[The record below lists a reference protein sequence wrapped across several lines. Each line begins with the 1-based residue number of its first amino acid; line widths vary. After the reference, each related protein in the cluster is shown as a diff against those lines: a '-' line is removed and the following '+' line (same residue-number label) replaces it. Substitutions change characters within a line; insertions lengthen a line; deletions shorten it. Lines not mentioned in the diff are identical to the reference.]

1 MQDDTKNQNGDKTES
16 ITDMVNKF
24 NINNEPDVEQ
34 GSVVKGTSLPEAK
47 TSTPNSSNFKSSNY
61 NEMMNKET
69 DPDLMIVHEIIKL
82 PSKGVFYANGMS
94 ELQVEYM
101 TSKDEDLITTPSLI
115 ESGKVLNMLLSRKI
129 KTRGVNPDDL
139 LAGDR
144 NAILLY
150 LRTSSYGYDYD
161 VEVIDPRNG
170 IPFKT
175 VVDLSKLEYK
185 ELVTK
190 PDQNGCFEIS
200 IPMRKKEVLVRLLT
214 SGEDVHL
221 FDKAEEIKKAYNKDF
236 SEYNTMKIK
245 ASIVSIGGNVDRSYI
260 DRFVDAMPARDS
272 LFIRKKLL
280 EIHPD
285 VDMDYE
291 FVASDGFKFK
301 THLTVGIDFFF
312 PSN

>member
-1 MQDDTKNQNGDKTES
+1 MLEDAKDQNSTKKES

-24 NINNEPDVEQ
+24 NTNKEPDVENV
-34 GSVVKGTSLPEAK
+34 SEVKATTLPTAAL
-47 TSTPNSSNFKSSNY
+47 NSNNFKTQQY

-69 DPDLMIVHEIIKL
+69 DPDLMIVHEIIPL
-82 PSKGVFYANGMS
+82 PSKGVFYANGVS

-115 ESGKVLNMLLSRKI
+115 ESGKVLNMLLKRKI
-129 KTRGVNPDDL
+129 KTPGINPEDL

-170 IPFKT
+170 IPFKS
-175 VVDLSKLEYK
+175 VVDLSKLQYK
-185 ELVTK
+185 ELVAK
-190 PDQNGCFEIS
+190 PDQNGCFEVFL
-200 IPMRKKEVLVRLLT
+200 PMRKKNVMIKLLT
-214 SGEDVHL
+214 SGDDVHI

-245 ASIVSIGGNVDRSYI
+245 ASIVSIGGNADRSYI

-285 VDMDYE
+285 VDMAYE
-291 FVASDGFKFK
+291 FVANDGFKFT